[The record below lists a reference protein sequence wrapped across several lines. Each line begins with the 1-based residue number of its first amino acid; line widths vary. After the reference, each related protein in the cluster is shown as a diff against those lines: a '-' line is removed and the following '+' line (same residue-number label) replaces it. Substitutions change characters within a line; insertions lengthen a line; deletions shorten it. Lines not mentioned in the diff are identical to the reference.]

1 MSKEMTLPLPVLE
14 IVAPGFSTEAKFQE
28 LGLEINGNLEVDMEA
43 LALLDLSL
51 AQKAQNYWE
60 STRSFY
66 DALAV
71 ETPNLKAIE
80 TEREIL
86 NVKQLDTVGA
96 RVDLKAEFTELIAL
110 PFYGDLI
117 KSALKKEV
125 DWTFLSGEIKALGGA
140 IEKFDTTTIITFTLP
155 GRTNWSATL
164 GGEYSRGEIKRE
176 FKITINHAKWRD
188 RKIRRLQALAI
199 SVIEIWP
206 AL

>member
-1 MSKEMTLPLPVLE
+1 MTLPLPVLE
-14 IVAPGFSTEAKFQE
+14 ILAPGFSSEAKFQD
-28 LGLEINGNLEVDMEA
+28 LGLEVNGNLEVDMEA

-51 AQKAQNYWE
+51 AEKAQKYWE

-66 DALAV
+66 DALGAEV
-71 ETPNLKAIE
+71 PNLQAIE

-110 PFYGDLI
+110 PFYGELV
-117 KSALKKEV
+117 KTALKKDV
-125 DWTFLSGEIKALGGA
+125 DWSFLSGEIKALGGSM
-140 IEKFDTTTIITFTLP
+140 EQFDTTTIITFTLP
-155 GRTNWSATL
+155 GRTNWTKIL

-188 RKIRRLQALAI
+188 RKIRRLQALSITA
-199 SVIEIWP
+199 VEIWP
-206 AL
+206 AV

>member
-1 MSKEMTLPLPVLE
+1 MSKDVTLPLPVLE
-14 IVAPGFSTEAKFQE
+14 IVAPGFSAEAKFQE
-28 LGLEINGNLEVDMEA
+28 LGVEINGNLEVDMKA
-43 LALLDLSL
+43 LALLDLQL
-51 AQKAQNYWE
+51 AQKAQSYWD
-60 STRSFY
+60 SARSFY
-66 DALAV
+66 DALGA
-71 ETPNLKAIE
+71 EAPNLRAIE

-110 PFYGDLI
+110 PFYGDLV

-125 DWTFLSGEIKALGGA
+125 DWTFLSGEIKALGGT
-140 IEKFDTTTIITFTLP
+140 IDQFETTTIITFTLP

-176 FKITINHAKWRD
+176 FKVTINHAKWRD
-188 RKIRRLQALAI
+188 RKIRRLQALVINA
-199 SVIEIWP
+199 IEIWP